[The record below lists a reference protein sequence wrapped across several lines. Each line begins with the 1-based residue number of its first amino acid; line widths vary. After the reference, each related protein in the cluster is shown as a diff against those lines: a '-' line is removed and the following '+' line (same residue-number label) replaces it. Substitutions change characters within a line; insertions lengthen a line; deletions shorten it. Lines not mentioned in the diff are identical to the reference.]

1 MQDMNEIKLNVLKP
15 GVASINLGENIQGG
29 KEALDFSSKL
39 FEISEKEYK
48 CLVVNLQN
56 VKIMNSSGLGMLVS
70 ALNTLKKKEIK
81 MVLTNIPD
89 KIDNL
94 LKMTHLNQ
102 VFITFSTV
110 EDAVKDIE

>member
-1 MQDMNEIKLNVLKP
+1 MQEMNEIVFKELKP
-15 GVASINLGENIQGG
+15 GVASISLGENIQGG

-39 FEISEKEYK
+39 FEISENNYK
-48 CLVVNLQN
+48 CVVINLQN
-56 VKIMNSSGLGMLVS
+56 VKMMNSSGLGMLVS
-70 ALNTLKKKEIK
+70 ALNTLKKNEIK

-102 VFITFSTV
+102 VFTSFPTV
-110 EDAVKDIE
+110 EEAIKDIE

>member
-1 MQDMNEIKLNVLKP
+1 MQEMNEIVFKELKP
-15 GVASINLGENIQGG
+15 GIASINLGENIQGG

-39 FEISEKEYK
+39 FEITEKNYK

-56 VKIMNSSGLGMLVS
+56 VKMMNSSGLGMLVS
-70 ALNTLKKKEIK
+70 ALNTMKKNEIK

-102 VFITFSTV
+102 VFTTFPTV
-110 EDAVKDIE
+110 EEAIKVIE